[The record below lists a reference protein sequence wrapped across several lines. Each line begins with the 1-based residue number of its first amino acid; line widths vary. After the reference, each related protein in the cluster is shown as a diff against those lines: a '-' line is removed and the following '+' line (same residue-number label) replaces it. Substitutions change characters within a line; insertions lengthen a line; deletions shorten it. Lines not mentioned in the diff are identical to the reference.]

1 MPKINII
8 LYNRLT
14 DEKNFHKIDLRKVEL
29 EKFKEFLQENDAL
42 LFYKLWVE
50 IERLKMMF
58 TEKEKHE

>member
-1 MPKINII
+1 MSKINVI